1 MDLAYKKRKQWVM
14 CVVSTTILMVNVSD
28 KSQVLKELP
37 VRLLMM
43 DTGAEAIQCL
53 REERIDTVISQW
65 ELIDMPRGKLLENVR
80 GAIPAMPTI
89 AFIAAD
95 NMEQEIAARSLG
107 VTVVLSEDV
116 DDDYFRKT
124 VCNLLGFSEV
134 AAMQLAEIET

>member
-1 MDLAYKKRKQWVM
+1 M
-14 CVVSTTILMVNVSD
+14 VSTTILMVNASD
-28 KSQVLKELP
+28 KSHALKELP

-43 DTGAEAIQCL
+43 DTGTEAIQCL
-53 REERIDTVISQW
+53 REERIDTVVSQW
-65 ELIDMPRGKLLENVR
+65 ELIDMPHGRLLENVR
-80 GAIPAMPTI
+80 GAIPTMPTI
-89 AFIAAD
+89 AFIATD

-134 AAMQLAEIET
+134 AAMQLAEIEN